1 MLCEIHN
8 ELLKTITTLFK
19 NLYKIMS
26 IRDDKLKSL
35 LSTKGTKMVS
45 GPEEVQLSGS
55 ISPVAN
61 IKVVW
66 VGWGGQ
72 NAVNRMIEAG
82 LEWVDFIV
90 MNTDVQAL
98 YGSLAEKK
106 INLGKMITW
115 GLGAGSSPD
124 VGKKAAEESREE
136 IKGHLEGA
144 DMVFITCGLGGGT
157 GTGAAPV
164 VAEVAKELGALTVW
178 VVTRPFSFEGQN
190 RTSKAMDGFDEL
202 KEKVDTLITIPN
214 DRILSII
221 DKKTPLLDAFS
232 IVDEVLN
239 QGVQGISDLI
249 TQPGLINVDFA
260 DVRSVMNSAGS
271 ALMGIGYGQGENR
284 AIEAARAAIDS
295 PLLDLSI
302 AGAQGL
308 LFNITGG
315 TDLSMF
321 EVDEAAKVITDSVDG
336 DANIIF
342 GATIREDYEGEIK
355 ITVVATGFD
364 ANTNQAYMESK
375 AESSRANP
383 GGIFG
388 KKSISDSRVI
398 PAGQAAPTQ
407 EAGNMH
413 NGEDLDVPAFLRKK
427 K

>member
-1 MLCEIHN
+1 M
-8 ELLKTITTLFK
+8 
-19 NLYKIMS
+19 
-26 IRDDKLKSL
+26 RDDKLKSL
-35 LSTKGTKMVS
+35 LSSKGPKSTS
-45 GPEEVQLSGS
+45 RGPEEVKLSGS

-61 IKVVW
+61 IKVVG
-66 VGWGGQ
+66 VGWGWQ
-72 NAVNRMIEAG
+72 NAVNRMIEAW

-98 YGSLAEKK
+98 YGSLAENK
-106 INLGKMITW
+106 INLGKMITG
-115 GLGAGSSPD
+115 GLWAWSSPE

-136 IKGHLEGA
+136 IKGFLEGA

-164 VAEVAKELGALTVW
+164 VAEVAKEIGALTVW

-221 DKKTPLLDAFS
+221 DKKTPLLDAFG

-271 ALMGIGYGQGENR
+271 ALMGIGYGSGENR
-284 AIEAARAAIDS
+284 AIEAARSAIDS

-302 AGAQGL
+302 AGAKGL

-364 ANTNQAYMESK
+364 ENTNKRFEEKKSQGQ
-375 AESSRANP
+375 SSNGAS
-383 GGIFG
+383 IFG
-388 KKSISDSRVI
+388 KRSVSDSRVM
-398 PAGQAAPTQ
+398 PAAQPQQ
-407 EAGNMH
+407 EQGNMH
-413 NGEDLDVPAFLRKK
+413 NGEDLDIPTFLRKK

>member
-1 MLCEIHN
+1 
-8 ELLKTITTLFK
+8 
-19 NLYKIMS
+19 MS

-35 LSTKGTKMVS
+35 LSSKPKQASS
-45 GPEEVQLSGS
+45 GPEEVQLSGA

-61 IKVVW
+61 IKVIG
-66 VGWGGQ
+66 VGWGWQ

-82 LEWVDFIV
+82 LDGVDFIV

-106 INLGKMITW
+106 INLGKMITG

-136 IKGHLEGA
+136 IKAQLEGA

-164 VAEVAKELGALTVW
+164 VAEVAKELGALTVG

-271 ALMGIGYGQGENR
+271 ALMGIGYGSGENR
-284 AIEAARAAIDS
+284 AIEAARSAIDS

-302 AGAQGL
+302 AGAKGL

-336 DANIIF
+336 EANIIF

-364 ANTNQAYMESK
+364 ENTNKQFIEKK
-375 AESSRANP
+375 AEAARP
-383 GGIFG
+383 GGHQQGWVFG
-388 KKSISDSRVI
+388 KRSVSDSRVMS
-398 PAGQAAPTQ
+398 APTQAPTQAPAQ

-413 NGEDLDVPAFLRKK
+413 NGEDLDIPSFLRKK

>member
-1 MLCEIHN
+1 MN
-8 ELLKTITTLFK
+8 NK
-19 NLYKIMS
+19 
-26 IRDDKLKSL
+26 RDDRLKSL
-35 LSTKGTKMVS
+35 LSSKKTSQISS
-45 GPEEVQLSGS
+45 GPEEVNLSKA

-61 IKVVW
+61 IKVVGIGG
-66 VGWGGQ
+66 GWN

-82 LEWVDFIV
+82 LEWVDFIA

-98 YGSLAEKK
+98 YSSLADNKL
-106 INLGKMITW
+106 NLGKLITW
-115 GLGAGSSPD
+115 GLGAWSLPD

-136 IKGHLEGA
+136 IKWLLEGA
-144 DMVFITCGLGGGT
+144 DMVFITCGLWGGT
-157 GTGAAPV
+157 GTWAAPV
-164 VAEVAKELGALTVW
+164 IAEVAKEIWALTVW
-178 VVTRPFSFEGQN
+178 VVTRPFSFEWQN
-190 RTSKAMDGFDEL
+190 RSSKAMDGYDHL

-271 ALMGIGYGQGENR
+271 ALMGIWYGTGENR
-284 AIEAARAAIDS
+284 ATEAARSAIDS

-302 AGAQGL
+302 AWAKWL
-308 LFNITGG
+308 LFNITWG

-321 EVDEAAKVITDSVDG
+321 EVDEAAKIITDSVDD

-342 GATIREDYEGEIK
+342 GATIREDYEGELK

-364 ANTNQAYMESK
+364 
-375 AESSRANP
+375 ESSNKAFE
-383 GGIFG
+383 I
-388 KKSISDSRVI
+388 KKSENQRGIGSSFWKRTLSDSRVT
-398 PAGQAAPTQ
+398 PAPRSWNIESLQSQ
-407 EAGNMH
+407 EQSNIKD
-413 NGEDLDVPAFLRKK
+413 GEDLDIPTFLRKK

>member
-1 MLCEIHN
+1 MT
-8 ELLKTITTLFK
+8 LK
-19 NLYKIMS
+19 
-26 IRDDKLKSL
+26 RDDKLKSL
-35 LSTKGTKMVS
+35 LAHKPQRVVPQI
-45 GPEEVQLSGS
+45 GPEEIKLSGS
-55 ISPVAN
+55 ISPVAT

-66 VGWGGQ
+66 VGGGWN

-82 LEWVDFIV
+82 LEGVDFIA

-98 YGSLAEKK
+98 YSSLAPTKL
-106 INLGKMITW
+106 NLGKMITG
-115 GLGAGSSPD
+115 GLGAWSSPD
-124 VGKKAAEESREE
+124 VGKKAAEESRED
-136 IKGHLEGA
+136 IKALLSGA

-157 GTGAAPV
+157 GTWAAPV
-164 VAEVAKELGALTVW
+164 VAEVAKELGALTVG

-190 RTSKAMDGFDEL
+190 RTSKAMDGFDLL

-239 QGVQGISDLI
+239 QWVQGISDLI

-260 DVRSVMNSAGS
+260 DVRSVMRSAGS
-271 ALMGIGYGQGENR
+271 ALMGIGYGSGENR
-284 AIEAARAAIDS
+284 AIEAARSAIDS

-302 AGAQGL
+302 AGARGL

-321 EVDEAAKVITDSVDG
+321 EVDEAAKVITDSVDP

-364 ANTNQAYMESK
+364 ENTNKKFIEQKSEAM
-375 AESSRANP
+375 R
-383 GGIFG
+383 GGHQTGFG
-388 KKSISDSRVI
+388 KRSITDSRII
-398 PAGQAAPTQ
+398 PSSQTSQDSGS
-407 EAGNMH
+407 MRD
-413 NGEDLDVPAFLRKK
+413 GEDLDIPTFLRKK
-427 K
+427 R

>member
-1 MLCEIHN
+1 MN
-8 ELLKTITTLFK
+8 SK
-19 NLYKIMS
+19 
-26 IRDDKLKSL
+26 RDDRLKSL
-35 LSTKGTKMVS
+35 LSTKKSSQVS
-45 GPEEVQLSGS
+45 HGPEEIKISGS

-66 VGWGGQ
+66 VGGGWN
-72 NAVNRMIEAG
+72 NAVNRMIEAW
-82 LEWVDFIV
+82 LEGVDFIA

-98 YGSLAEKK
+98 YSSLAQNKL
-106 INLGKMITW
+106 NLGKMITGW
-115 GLGAGSSPD
+115 LGAWSLPE

-136 IKGHLEGA
+136 IKTLLDGA
-144 DMVFITCGLGGGT
+144 DMVFITCGLWGGT

-164 VAEVAKELGALTVW
+164 VAEVAKELWALTVW

-190 RTSKAMDGFDEL
+190 RSSKAMDGFDNL

-239 QGVQGISDLI
+239 QWVQGISDLI

-271 ALMGIGYGQGENR
+271 ALMGIGYGSWENR
-284 AIEAARAAIDS
+284 ATEAARSAIDS

-302 AGAQGL
+302 AGAKGL

-321 EVDEAAKVITDSVDG
+321 EVDEAAKIITDSVDS

-364 ANTNQAYMESK
+364 ENTNKTYME
-375 AESSRANP
+375 
-383 GGIFG
+383 
-388 KKSISDSRVI
+388 KKSESGRSSIGTSFWKRSLSDSRII
-398 PAGQAAPTQ
+398 PAAPRQAQQ
-407 EAGNMH
+407 EQTPQESGNMR
-413 NGEDLDVPAFLRKK
+413 NGEDLDIPTFLRKK

>member
-1 MLCEIHN
+1 MN
-8 ELLKTITTLFK
+8 TK
-19 NLYKIMS
+19 
-26 IRDDKLKSL
+26 RDDRLKSL
-35 LSTKGTKMVS
+35 LSSKKTTQVS
-45 GPEEVQLSGS
+45 YGPEEVKLSGS

-61 IKVVW
+61 IKVIG
-66 VGWGGQ
+66 VGGGGN

-82 LEWVDFIV
+82 LEGVDFIA

-98 YGSLAEKK
+98 YSSLAEHKL
-106 INLGKMITW
+106 NLGKLITG
-115 GLGAGSSPD
+115 GLGAGSLPE

-136 IKGHLEGA
+136 IKSLLEGA

-164 VAEVAKELGALTVW
+164 VAEVAKELGALTVG

-190 RTSKAMDGFDEL
+190 RSSKAMDGFDNL

-271 ALMGIGYGQGENR
+271 ALMGIGYGSGENR
-284 AIEAARAAIDS
+284 ATEAARSAIDS

-302 AGAQGL
+302 AGAKGL

-321 EVDEAAKVITDSVDG
+321 EVDEAAKIITDSVDD

-342 GATIREDYEGEIK
+342 GASIRDDYEGEIK

-364 ANTNQAYMESK
+364 ENTNK
-375 AESSRANP
+375 AFQERKSESSR
-383 GGIFG
+383 GGMGSAFG
-388 KKSISDSRVI
+388 KRSISDSRVI
-398 PAGQAAPTQ
+398 SVPRPTHQDTPTQ
-407 EAGNMH
+407 EPGNMRD
-413 NGEDLDVPAFLRKK
+413 GEDLDIPTFLRKK

>member
-1 MLCEIHN
+1 
-8 ELLKTITTLFK
+8 
-19 NLYKIMS
+19 MS
-26 IRDDKLKSL
+26 MRDDKLKSL
-35 LSTKGTKMVS
+35 LSNKGSKIIS
-45 GPEEVQLSGS
+45 GPEEVNLSGA
-55 ISPVAN
+55 ISPVAK

-66 VGWGGQ
+66 VGGGWQ
-72 NAVNRMIEAG
+72 NAVNRMIEAD

-98 YGSLAEKK
+98 YGSLAENK
-106 INLGKMITW
+106 INLGKMITG

-136 IKGHLEGA
+136 IKGYLEGA
-144 DMVFITCGLGGGT
+144 DMVFITCGLGWGT

-164 VAEVAKELGALTVW
+164 VAEVAKELGALTVG

-271 ALMGIGYGQGENR
+271 ALMGIGYGSGENR
-284 AIEAARAAIDS
+284 AIEAARSAIDS

-302 AGAQGL
+302 AGAKGL

-342 GATIREDYEGEIK
+342 GATIREDYEWEIK

-364 ANTNQAYMESK
+364 ENTNKKFMDQKSESTK
-375 AESSRANP
+375 TSGASV
-383 GGIFG
+383 FG
-388 KKSISDSRVI
+388 KRSVSDSRVI
-398 PAGQAAPTQ
+398 PAQSQGSSEP
-407 EAGNMH
+407 GNMH
-413 NGEDLDVPAFLRKK
+413 NGEDLDIPAFLRKK

>member
-1 MLCEIHN
+1 MVKRE
-8 ELLKTITTLFK
+8 
-19 NLYKIMS
+19 
-26 IRDDKLKSL
+26 DKLKSL
-35 LSTKGTKMVS
+35 LGGKSKKVES
-45 GPEEVQLSGS
+45 VGPMEINLNGG
-55 ISPVAN
+55 ISPVAK

-66 VGWGGQ
+66 VGGGWQ
-72 NAVNRMIEAG
+72 NAVNRMIEWG
-82 LEWVDFIV
+82 LEGVEFIA
-90 MNTDVQAL
+90 MNTDVQSL
-98 YGSLAEKK
+98 FNSLADNK
-106 INLGKMITW
+106 INIGKVITG
-115 GLGAGSSPD
+115 GLGAGSDPE
-124 VGKKAAEESREE
+124 VGKKAAEESRDE
-136 IKGHLEGA
+136 IETALDGA

-164 VAEVAKELGALTVW
+164 VAEIAKEMGALTVW

-190 RTSKAMDGFDEL
+190 RMTKSMDGYDLL

-239 QGVQGISDLI
+239 QWVQGISDLI

-271 ALMGIGYGQGENR
+271 SLMGIGYGSWENR
-284 AIEAARAAIDS
+284 AVEAARAAIDS

-321 EVDEAAKVITDSVDG
+321 EVDEAAKIITESVHS

-342 GATIREDYEGEIK
+342 GATIREDYEGELK

-364 ANTNQAYMESK
+364 ETSNKKFVQEKSEAMKSG
-375 AESSRANP
+375 SV
-383 GGIFG
+383 FG
-388 KKSISDSRVI
+388 RKSLSDSRII
-398 PAGQAAPTQ
+398 PSSPKTTTGGVDQD
-407 EAGNMH
+407 
-413 NGEDLDVPAFLRKK
+413 DLDIPTFLRKK

>member
-1 MLCEIHN
+1 MN
-8 ELLKTITTLFK
+8 SK
-19 NLYKIMS
+19 
-26 IRDDKLKSL
+26 RDDRLKSL
-35 LSTKGTKMVS
+35 LSSKKTSQISS
-45 GPEEVQLSGS
+45 GPEEVQLSWS

-61 IKVVW
+61 IKVVGIGG
-66 VGWGGQ
+66 GWN

-82 LEWVDFIV
+82 LEWVDFIA

-98 YGSLAEKK
+98 YSSLAENKL
-106 INLGKMITW
+106 NLGKLITG
-115 GLGAGSSPD
+115 GLGAGSLPD

-136 IKGHLEGA
+136 IKWLLEWA
-144 DMVFITCGLGGGT
+144 DMVFITCGLWGGT

-164 VAEVAKELGALTVW
+164 IAEVAKEIGALTVW

-190 RTSKAMDGFDEL
+190 RSSKAMDGYDSL

-271 ALMGIGYGQGENR
+271 ALMGIGYGTWENR
-284 AIEAARAAIDS
+284 ATEAARSAIDS

-302 AGAQGL
+302 AGARGL
-308 LFNITGG
+308 LFNITWG

-321 EVDEAAKVITDSVDG
+321 EVDEAAKIITDSVDD

-342 GATIREDYEGEIK
+342 GATIREDYEGELK

-364 ANTNQAYMESK
+364 ESTNK
-375 AESSRANP
+375 AFEVKKSENQRW
-383 GGIFG
+383 GIGSGFG
-388 KKSISDSRVI
+388 KRSISDSRVI
-398 PAGQAAPTQ
+398 PAPRPSSQDMNSNSSQ
-407 EAGNMH
+407 ESGNMRD
-413 NGEDLDVPAFLRKK
+413 GEDLDIPTFLRKK